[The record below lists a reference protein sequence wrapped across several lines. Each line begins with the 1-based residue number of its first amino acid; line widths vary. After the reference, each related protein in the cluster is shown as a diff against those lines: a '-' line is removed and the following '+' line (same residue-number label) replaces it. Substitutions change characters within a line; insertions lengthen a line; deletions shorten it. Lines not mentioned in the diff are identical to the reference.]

1 MARVAP
7 GATALEPTAA
17 GILIGLVVVGGV
29 MAVVERLWPAVRG
42 QRVLRRGVLLDL
54 AYWAFTPLVTRA
66 ISRLGVI
73 AALAMLAFALGM
85 KVERAT
91 FEALL
96 AGHGPVGAQP
106 KWLQAVE
113 LLIVLDLLAYWMHRL
128 FHGRRLW
135 PFHEIH
141 HSSEDLDWLSAVRVH
156 PVNDLINRVVPAVLV
171 VLIGFSP
178 LVLAGALPFFA
189 VYAIL
194 LHANVDWDF
203 GRLRS
208 VLASPTFHRW
218 HHTTAGEARDR
229 NFAGLLP
236 IWDIL
241 FGTYYMPGHAP
252 TRFGVDRAVPGTIWG
267 QLAWPFRR
275 RA

>member
-1 MARVAP
+1 MQ
-7 GATALEPTAA
+7 PTAA
-17 GILIGLVVVGGV
+17 GLLIGLVVVGGL
-29 MAVVERLWPAVRG
+29 MIALERLWPAVKE
-42 QRVLRRGVLLDL
+42 QPLLRRGWPTDL

-66 ISRLGVI
+66 ISRVGVI
-73 AALAMLAFALGM
+73 VALAVLALALGL
-85 KVERAT
+85 KLERAT
-91 FEALL
+91 FEAFL

-113 LLIVLDLLAYWMHRL
+113 LLIVLDFLAYWMHRI
-128 FHGRRLW
+128 FHGQRLW

-156 PVNDLINRVVPAVLV
+156 PVNDVVNRVVPAVVV

-203 GRLRS
+203 GRLRA

-218 HHTTAGEARDR
+218 HHTSAAEGRDK

-236 IWDIL
+236 VWDVL
-241 FGTYYMPGHAP
+241 FGTYYMPGHTP
-252 TRFGVDRAVPGTIWG
+252 TRFGVDRPVPASLWG
-267 QLAWPFRR
+267 QLAWPFRPR
-275 RA
+275 SR